1 MRPGKRPSRA
11 GSRLRLRTWSGV
23 LLPLPLAALGLG
35 ACQAA
40 PPPGDTATRGPI
52 EIVVAVPG
60 AAPQERAPKA
70 KPKSQRRAGAPS
82 AAKQDAPH
90 AALDAPHAAAHASP
104 PRPGDVEA
112 PASSDDSAP
121 SAGPAPGPVAQRQQ
135 PAPQLGLL
143 PNDPKERS
151 PLLLASYAPGQAPVL
166 LDDDGALLPQT
177 RELPSGES
185 EFFRQLGPAL
195 FSAIIE
201 NDPNRVLPY
210 FMPVEVYK
218 QLKDSKNPPRD
229 WRYRLHAQ
237 LKRDL
242 ERYHRRLGRDRKRA
256 SYEGL
261 ELKPADA
268 AWLEPGR
275 EYNKLPYYRLFGSQ
289 LRYRDAKG
297 TLRHLNLSALIS
309 WRGEWYI
316 VHLDGLR

>member
-1 MRPGKRPSRA
+1 M
-11 GSRLRLRTWSGV
+11 
-23 LLPLPLAALGLG
+23 
-35 ACQAA
+35 
-40 PPPGDTATRGPI
+40 
-52 EIVVAVPG
+52 PG
-60 AAPQERAPKA
+60 AAPQERAPGRQARA
-70 KPKSQRRAGAPS
+70 KGQRRASAPGAT
-82 AAKQDAPH
+82 KQDGPH
-90 AALDAPHAAAHASP
+90 AALDVPTSAAHAKSP
-104 PRPGDVEA
+104 SQPRDPEDPTTRDA
-112 PASSDDSAP
+112 
-121 SAGPAPGPVAQRQQ
+121 PAPGAAPSTLAQAPKQRV
-135 PAPQLGLL
+135 PQLGV
-143 PNDPKERS
+143 PEDPKERS

-177 RELPSGES
+177 RELPTGQS

-201 NDPNRVLPY
+201 NDPSRVLPY

-237 LKRDL
+237 LKRDI

-268 AWLEPGR
+268 VWLEPGR
-275 EYNKLPYYRLFGSQ
+275 EYNKLPYYRLFGSR
-289 LRYRDAKG
+289 LEYRDAKG